1 MWGDEGDTLPCDKSH
16 DACDVLTLPPRP
28 VRGQTDACENVT
40 FPQLLL
46 RAVNILN
53 VCFGPFG
60 GNEWQKNGGEFFPVY
75 SHSVTDSDI
84 EQFCSE
90 GRGTSLI
97 FFFFFLGFR
106 DDVILPWSL
115 QCKDIV
121 EDCIVESVRKV
132 SFQTYP
138 K

>member
-1 MWGDEGDTLPCDKSH
+1 MC
-16 DACDVLTLPPRP
+16 VLGHL
-28 VRGQTDACENVT
+28 VEM
-40 FPQLLL
+40 
-46 RAVNILN
+46 
-53 VCFGPFG
+53 
-60 GNEWQKNGGEFFPVY
+60 NGRKTGEIFLSRKLPVY

-97 FFFFFLGFR
+97 FFVLFCFR